1 MHGSSIVGEG
11 LGCVVTTPT
20 GGAMGVR
27 CSSWVG
33 RALLAA
39 VAVLV
44 AVPGLIV
51 ATVGRAEDRATA
63 FPPSEQVFP
72 ATTRLWCS
80 MPDVHGLKEAF
91 DRTEYGQLAK
101 DPVMKPFVDSL
112 RGQIRD
118 AGSQRLARI
127 GLTLEDLETIP
138 GGELALAAIEPQP
151 GVLATVLLVDTTGHE
166 AETTRIVEHVMQR
179 LDEKKATRLPAVPVT
194 GAGETVSVFQLAADP
209 REPSNRPRQVAIVQ
223 LPHALVVGDHPAVVA
238 QTAGTL
244 SAGRADNLASLTAF
258 QAVADR
264 CAGKVPANSDPL
276 RWFVDPLGFAKA
288 YQAANPP
295 REKKKGPDYVTI
307 LGRQGFDAV
316 RGLGGVV
323 LFDDGPYQLRH
334 HALVYAPPLPGRKPF
349 APDRFNLAARMLE
362 FPNAEAVEPPQ
373 WVPRDVSSWVAVQ
386 WDMRAAF
393 NSAESLVDDVVGEK
407 GVFDDVIASLKED
420 PDGPQIDIEQELVNC
435 LGRRVSVVSD
445 YAAPIGVDSERLV
458 IAIEATDEASVRAA
472 VAKSMSTD
480 RDMRKVEF
488 DGHMIWEQI
497 DRSDA
502 IPQLEIETP
511 GLARRHADDEDDDRG
526 RRRIRER
533 EEKLLPHSAVTV
545 AKGHLLIA
553 SHRDFLERVLA
564 TSGDVES
571 LAQAADYATVAAEV
585 GRLFPGSIALRSF
598 GRTDRTV
605 RPTYEMLRR
614 GEMPKSKSLMGQFLN
629 TLLGDGKEGTTRK
642 QRIDG
647 STLPE
652 FETIQRYFG
661 TVGTGMEAVEN
672 GWYIAGVAL
681 RSADRE
687 PEVARGPVS
696 SVGR

>member
-1 MHGSSIVGEG
+1 MHGTSVAGEVMGTGRGTRAVGVHRTQRG
-11 LGCVVTTPT
+11 WLPPLCHAAK
-20 GGAMGVR
+20 AMV
-27 CSSWVG
+27 
-33 RALLAA
+33 LAA
-39 VAVLV
+39 GVAGWSAL
-44 AVPGLIV
+44 AAAG
-51 ATVGRAEDRATA
+51 A
-63 FPPSEQVFP
+63 FPASEQVFP

-80 MPDVHGLKEAF
+80 MPDVHGLSAAF
-91 DRTEYGQLAK
+91 DRTEYGQLTK
-101 DPVMKPFVDSL
+101 DPAMKPFVESL

-118 AGSQRLARI
+118 AGSQRLARL
-127 GLTLEDLETIP
+127 GLSLEDLETIP
-138 GGELALAAIEPQP
+138 GGELAFAAIEPQP

-166 AETTRIVEHVMQR
+166 DQTTAIIERVVAR
-179 LDEKKATRLPAVPVT
+179 LDEQKATRLPAVAVT
-194 GAGETVSVFQLAADP
+194 AEGAVVHVFQLAADP
-209 REPSNRPRQVAIVQ
+209 RDRPDRPRKVAIVQ

-244 SAGRADNLASLTAF
+244 AEGRADNLASLPAY
-258 QAVADR
+258 QAVAER
-264 CAGKVPANSDPL
+264 CGSKVAAGSAPL

-288 YQAANPP
+288 YQGANPP

-316 RGLGGVV
+316 RGLGGVA
-323 LFDDGPYQLRH
+323 LFDDGQYQLRH
-334 HALVYAPPLPGRKPF
+334 HTLIYAPPLPGRKPF
-349 APDRFNLAARMLE
+349 SPDRFNLAARMLE
-362 FPNAEAVEPPQ
+362 FPNAASVEPPA
-373 WVPRDVSSWVAVQ
+373 WVPREVGSWMALQ

-393 NSAESLVDDVVGEK
+393 RSAESLVDDVVGEK

-420 PDGPQIDIEQELVNC
+420 PDGPQIDVESELVNC
-435 LGRRVSVVSD
+435 LGQRVSVVSD
-445 YAAPIGVDSERLV
+445 YATPIDTDSERLV
-458 IAIEATDEASVRAA
+458 IAIEATDEESVRKA

-488 DGHMIWEQI
+488 EGHVIWEQI
-497 DRSDA
+497 DHTDA

-511 GLARRHADDEDDDRG
+511 GLARRHADDEDDDSRG
-526 RRRIRER
+526 RRRVRER

-564 TSGDVES
+564 TSGDESS
-571 LAQAADYATVAAEV
+571 LAGSADYTIVAAEV
-585 GRLFPGSIALRSF
+585 ARLFPGSIALRSF

-605 RPTYEMLRR
+605 RPAYEMLRR
-614 GEMPKSKSLMGQFLN
+614 GEMPKSKSLTGQLLN
-629 TLLGDGKEGTTRK
+629 AILGDGKEGSVRR

-661 TVGTGMEAVEN
+661 TAGAGMEAVEN
-672 GWYIAGVAL
+672 GWYVAGVAL
-681 RSADRE
+681 RGPDRE
-687 PEVARGPVS
+687 PEMARGPVS

>member
-1 MHGSSIVGEG
+1 MHGTSVAGGEVRSG
-11 LGCVVTTPT
+11 GVCPGRSRRGILRAGC
-20 GGAMGVR
+20 GAV
-27 CSSWVG
+27 
-33 RALLAA
+33 LLLLTAAA
-39 VAVLV
+39 V
-44 AVPGLIV
+44 P
-51 ATVGRAEDRATA
+51 VGGTAQAAGA

-72 ATTRLWCS
+72 ATTRLWVS

-101 DPVMKPFVDSL
+101 DPVMKPFVESL
-112 RGQIRD
+112 RGQVRD
-118 AGSQRLARI
+118 AGSQRLARL

-138 GGELALAAIEPQP
+138 GGELALAAIEPQA
-151 GVLATVLLVDTTGHE
+151 GVLATILLVDTTGHE
-166 AETTRIVEHVMQR
+166 AETSRIVEHVTKR
-179 LDEKKATRLPAVPVT
+179 LDEKKATRLPAVQV
-194 GAGETVSVFQLAADP
+194 AGSGEAVNVFELAADP
-209 REPSNRPRQVAIVQ
+209 RDPPNRPRQVAIVE
-223 LPHALVVGDHPAVVA
+223 LPHALVVGDHAAVVA

-244 SAGRADNLASLTAF
+244 AAGRADNLASLPSY
-258 QAVADR
+258 QAVAER
-264 CAGKVPANSDPL
+264 CTGKVAANSAPL

-295 REKKKGPDYVTI
+295 REKKKGPDYVAI

-334 HALVYAPPLPGRKPF
+334 HALIYAPPLPGRKPF

-420 PDGPQIDIEQELVNC
+420 PDGPQIDIEKELVNC

-445 YAAPIGVDSERLV
+445 YATPIGVDSERLV

-488 DGHMIWEQI
+488 DGHVIWEQI

-511 GLARRHADDEDDDRG
+511 GLARRHADDEDDDDRG

-553 SHRDFLERVLA
+553 SHRDFLERVLT

-598 GRTDRTV
+598 GRSDRTV

-614 GEMPKSKSLMGQFLN
+614 GEMPKSKSLTGQLLN
-629 TLLGDGKEGTTRK
+629 ALLGDGKEGSVRK

-672 GWYIAGVAL
+672 GWYVAGVAL